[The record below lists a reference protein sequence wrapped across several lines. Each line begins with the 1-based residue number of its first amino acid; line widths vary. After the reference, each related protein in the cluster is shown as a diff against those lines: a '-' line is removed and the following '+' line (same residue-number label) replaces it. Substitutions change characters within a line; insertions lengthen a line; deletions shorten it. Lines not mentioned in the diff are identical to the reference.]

1 MVMTSASSFQLSLS
15 RVWMHG
21 AFTILCVLYENKEFV
36 DDLLNSHPS
45 SSNAA
50 RSSLIEEI
58 HDSNEQKP
66 AFPPSFYTEPLLGLC
81 SLPSILLSA
90 FVTPHLQRESPSNPI
105 TSRHQ
110 RAMAGSDIP
119 RFVVHSATRVPR
131 ERRRTHHHRSVP
143 SLSARLRGIVVLR
156 A

>member
-36 DDLLNSHPS
+36 DDLLNSHS
-45 SSNAA
+45 SSANAA

-58 HDSNEQKP
+58 HDFNEQKP

-81 SLPSILLSA
+81 SLPSI
-90 FVTPHLQRESPSNPI
+90 SNVSLPRI
-105 TSRHQ
+105 QSQ
-110 RAMAGSDIP
+110 ADI
-119 RFVVHSATRVPR
+119 
-131 ERRRTHHHRSVP
+131 
-143 SLSARLRGIVVLR
+143 SARWLVPIYHASLYTVQHAFHESGDEHTTIDQCLLCLR
-156 A
+156 AFEALWCCAPDVIS